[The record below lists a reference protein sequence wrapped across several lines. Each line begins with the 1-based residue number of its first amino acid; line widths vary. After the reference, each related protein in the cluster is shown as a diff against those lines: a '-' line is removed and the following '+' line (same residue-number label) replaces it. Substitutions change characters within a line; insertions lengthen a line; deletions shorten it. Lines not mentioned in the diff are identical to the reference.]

1 MKTILL
7 ITLMISSLVINAQEY
22 SFAKDFV
29 TGKVT
34 LNDLSELNGELK
46 WTPSHDSDL
55 KFRKTKDDKVT
66 KYNPNEIIGF
76 TVDKMSFV
84 SLKNLI
90 VCSDNYALIGQTTKI
105 KESFAQV
112 VSKGK
117 FNIYLITLAGYNPI
131 SRAPEDYHNFIF
143 QDATNEKNNLIA
155 YPYLIRMKEKK
166 YEKAKA
172 DLYILFK
179 DYPEVIE
186 KIKSFNKENSFLE
199 LIEMISKI

>member
-7 ITLMISSLVINAQEY
+7 IALTISTLVINAQDY
-22 SFAKDFV
+22 SFAKDFIP
-29 TGKVT
+29 GKVT

-66 KYNPNEIIGF
+66 KYNPNEISGF
-76 TVDKMSFV
+76 TVDKMNFV
-84 SLKNLI
+84 SLKNL
-90 VCSDNYALIGQTTKI
+90 VVFSDNYALIGQTTKI
-105 KESFAQV
+105 KESFVQV

-131 SRAPEDYHNFIF
+131 SRAPEDYLNFIF
-143 QDATNEKNNLIA
+143 QDATNENNKLIA

-186 KIKSFNKENSFLE
+186 KIKSFNKENNFLE
-199 LIEMISKI
+199 IIEMISKL

>member
-1 MKTILL
+1 
-7 ITLMISSLVINAQEY
+7 MISSLVINAQEY

-29 TGKVT
+29 AGKVT

-55 KFRKTKDDKVT
+55 KFRKTKDDKVI

-84 SLKNLI
+84 SLKNL
-90 VCSDNYALIGQTTKI
+90 VVYSDNYALIGQTTKI

-117 FNIYLITLAGYNPI
+117 FNIYLITIAGYNPI
-131 SRAPEDYHNFIF
+131 SRTREDYVNFIL
-143 QDATNEKNNLIA
+143 QDSSNDNNKFYA

-166 YEKAKA
+166 YEKAKE
-172 DLYILFK
+172 DLYLLFK

-186 KIKSFNKENSFLE
+186 KIKNYQKENSFLE
-199 LIEMISKI
+199 IIEMIRKL

>member
-90 VCSDNYALIGQTTKI
+90 VYSDNYALIGQTTKI

-131 SRAPEDYHNFIF
+131 SRAPEDYLNFIF

-199 LIEMISKI
+199 LIEMIGKI

>member
-131 SRAPEDYHNFIF
+131 SRAPEDYLNFIF

-155 YPYLIRMKEKK
+155 YSYLIRMKEKK

>member
-90 VCSDNYALIGQTTKI
+90 VYSDNYALIGQTTKI

-131 SRAPEDYHNFIF
+131 SRAPEDYLNFIF